1 LLTYDELAAL
11 TRALTADPRWPG
23 PAVTVLP
30 LRDRRLWGRA
40 WRHTVRY
47 APEAPAWVP
56 IHELA
61 HIASGDYGHGS
72 AWRAWAVELA
82 GWAVEPAGELRPV
95 AHLARVNRADLGLKR
110 RAGERQP
117 DHDERRRNVERHSHG
132 GVVSRASSMSHSG
145 QTTKPLPAE

>member
-1 LLTYDELAAL
+1 MFPRGLSEVVPYNDLARLTA
-11 TRALTADPRWPG
+11 ALTADPRWPG

-82 GWAVEPAGELRPV
+82 GWLSSQQANCGPSLI
-95 AHLARVNRADLGLKR
+95 
-110 RAGERQP
+110 
-117 DHDERRRNVERHSHG
+117 SHG
-132 GVVSRASSMSHSG
+132 STGPTSGSSAGPASASP
-145 QTTKPLPAE
+145 TTTSAGTAWLTRKG